1 MKSLGTR
8 SLFERID
15 EMEVVG
21 ELKWKKGK
29 RRQEFSF
36 KNEHVLNFTFL
47 VIYF

>member
-21 ELKWKKGK
+21 ELKWGGG
-29 RRQEFSF
+29 RRQEFLF
-36 KNEHVLNFTFL
+36 KSEHVLNFTFL
-47 VIYF
+47 VIYL